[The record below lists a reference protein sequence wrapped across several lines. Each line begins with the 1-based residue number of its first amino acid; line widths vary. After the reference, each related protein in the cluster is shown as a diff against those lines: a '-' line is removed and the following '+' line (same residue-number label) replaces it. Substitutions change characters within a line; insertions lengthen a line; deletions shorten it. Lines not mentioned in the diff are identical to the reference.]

1 MLIVKSDGTK
11 APFDPEKI
19 RKSLRRTG
27 AEKTLVDHV
36 MRAVTRRVR
45 SGMATSDIFRIV
57 NEELKRESHCY
68 AHRYNL
74 RSALLKLGPAGF
86 RFERYVASILN
97 AYGYETELP
106 EELFGAC
113 VKHEVDVVAR
123 KNNRAAMIEAKFR
136 NDFGRFV
143 RLKDTLATWSRFN
156 DLRDGAKLGL
166 CPKFDQVWIVTNGK
180 ISSRSKRFGKCKG
193 MTMIGW
199 KYPHAG
205 SLAQMVDHTGLYP
218 ITIVGDLLPRELDRF
233 AESGLSLCREIAT
246 ADPEAVAAKTG
257 LSLART
263 QKIVRVCREVVQ
275 PK

>member
-1 MLIVKSDGTK
+1 MLIVKADGTK
-11 APFDPEKI
+11 VPFDPEKI

-27 AEKTLVDHV
+27 AEKTLVEHV
-36 MRAVTRRVR
+36 MRSVKRRVR
-45 SGMATSDIFRIV
+45 AGMQTAEIFRII
-57 NEELKRESHCY
+57 NEELKRESSCY

-86 RFERYVASILN
+86 RFEHYVASILN
-97 AYGYETELP
+97 AYGYQTELP
-106 EELFGAC
+106 EEYFGAC

-123 KNNRAAMIEAKFR
+123 KSNRAVMIEAKFR

-180 ISSRSKRFGKCKG
+180 ISSRSRKFGLCKG
-193 MTMIGW
+193 INMIGW

-205 SLAQMVDHTGLYP
+205 SLAQMVDHLGLYP
-218 ITIVGDLLPRELDRF
+218 ITVVDDLLPRELDRF
-233 AESGLSLCREIAT
+233 ADAGLTLCREIA
-246 ADPEAVAAKTG
+246 AGDLHAIAAKTG
-257 LSLART
+257 LSQART
-263 QKIVRVCREVVQ
+263 QRIAAICKEVVN